1 MIPAGAL
8 ALSVRCEIDREDVN
22 LGGVRF
28 ATLSEADAHLGRIA
42 EAVGELLAS
51 KHAKERE
58 QNPLS
63 CLRDDA
69 QAALEL
75 KVVPLQSVLSEA
87 LRF

>member
-8 ALSVRCEIDREDVN
+8 ALSVRCEIDREDVSQ
-22 LGGVRF
+22 GGGRF
-28 ATLSEADAHLGRIA
+28 ATLSEADAHLGHTA

-51 KHAKERE
+51 KHAEERE

-63 CLRDDA
+63 RLRDDA